1 VSALSNYICLG
12 GANSFYDVLL
22 IRSLLTVTK
31 NSNIIEVSKIYYL
44 STSLVNN

>member
-1 VSALSNYICLG
+1 VSTLSNCVCLG

-31 NSNIIEVSKIYYL
+31 DSDIIKVSRIYYCPA
-44 STSLVNN
+44 SLVNN